1 MMVKKNILGIF
12 TVISCSFVFS
22 KTDILWDFGVIIKS
36 ADHQDISINIPIQA
50 TAQSIDNFGK
60 INAVISDPFIPPS
73 KKSIK
78 IQELRPI
85 NHVNNNLTILN
96 SEKNIF
102 LIISDVKRFFFK
114 KNYKYVIEVI
124 SHIDLSNLSRGNR
137 HDLEYLLSYALY
149 KTGNYQKAQDQ
160 ISSLLQDYEAD
171 RLYFLLAM
179 IYESLGK
186 NNMASIYY
194 LKLIN
199 QYPESDYTASA
210 NIKIH
215 ILD

>member
-12 TVISCSFVFS
+12 TVISCSFIFS

-36 ADHQDISINIPIQA
+36 TDHQDVSINIPIQA
-50 TAQSIDNFGK
+50 TTQSIDSFGK
-60 INAVISDPFIPPS
+60 INAVISDPFIHPTKQSLTIQKS
-73 KKSIK
+73 KLTSY
-78 IQELRPI
+78 
-85 NHVNNNLTILN
+85 VSNNLAILN
-96 SEKNIF
+96 YEKNIF

-114 KNYKYVIEVI
+114 KNYKYVIEMI
-124 SHIDLSNLSRGNR
+124 NHIDLSDLSPGNQ

-149 KTGNYQKAQDQ
+149 KTGNYQKARDQ
-160 ISSLLQDYEAD
+160 ILSSLQDHGSD

-179 IYESLGK
+179 IYESLEK

-199 QYPESDYTASA
+199 HYPESDYTTSA
-210 NIKIH
+210 NIKIDM
-215 ILD
+215 LD